1 MIILYHP
8 CQHLTAKVHQM
19 NQKYYKYDDGMRVC
33 FFFYKLTAKYKRELK
48 KMTSDKNS
56 TKEHNGNKK
65 VRRD

>member
-1 MIILYHP
+1 
-8 CQHLTAKVHQM
+8 M
-19 NQKYYKYDDGMRVC
+19 NQKYFKNDDGMRAC
-33 FFFYKLTAKYKRELK
+33 FFSYKLTAKYKRELK